1 MSDPSFS
8 DAQVIRVQRVL
19 EETLDRYAGQDESE
33 RAEALARTLR
43 AELSAL
49 PAATRAPLLGALVGL
64 YPEPPVVPTGAPAGD
79 GHAQRRLEQENE
91 RLRVALA
98 AAQARPEKEAAPTP
112 VASGGA
118 LYEEIG
124 RLLVG
129 PARRGAPAAVPGAEQ
144 RMVGVLRAL
153 VDFASSLARG
163 YLSVGLDP
171 DKTMAG
177 HLHVVI
183 ADELEGKRPAGSV
196 KGLFEQMRQQIGSQ
210 VMAFR
215 EACEA
220 GSRELLGQLD
230 PESIGAEAEKSR
242 LFQNT
247 NFRKILERRYGELIN
262 ADNIFET
269 YFDVAFQRT
278 MRSLL
283 KQSSRPGRG
292 E

>member
-1 MSDPSFS
+1 MSDSSSS

-19 EETLDRYAGQDESE
+19 EEALDRHAGQDESE
-33 RAEALARTLR
+33 RAEALARTLH

-49 PAATRAPLLGALVGL
+49 PAASRGPLLAALGRL
-64 YPEPPVVPTGAPAGD
+64 YPEPPVAPAGAGPVGD

-91 RLRVALA
+91 RLREALA
-98 AAQARPEKEAAPTP
+98 GAQANTASEPAP
-112 VASGGA
+112 GGA
-118 LYEEIG
+118 FPEEIG
-124 RLLVG
+124 KLLVG
-129 PARRGAPAAVPGAEQ
+129 PARRGAPTNAPGAEQ

-153 VDFASSLARG
+153 VEFASSLARG

-196 KGLFEQMRQQIGSQ
+196 KGLLEQMRQQIGSQ

-215 EACEA
+215 EACET
-220 GSRELLGQLD
+220 GSRELLRQLD
-230 PESIGAEAEKSR
+230 PEIIAAEAANSR

-247 NFRKILERRYGELIN
+247 NFRKIFQTRYDELSN

-278 MRSLL
+278 MRNLL
-283 KQSSRPGRG
+283 KPTARGGRG